1 MCQGRCQ
8 CWDSRLERPFSHVG
22 CQHSKGLVLGPG
34 VAALN
39 KTLVLGRDN
48 EQMSRKKGQTVI
60 GADVV
65 QGGCVVL

>member
-1 MCQGRCQ
+1 MCQGRRP
-8 CWDSRLERPFSHVG
+8 CWGSGQERPFSPAG

-48 EQMSRKKGQTVI
+48 EQMRRKEGQTVV
-60 GADVV
+60 GADVI
-65 QGGCVVL
+65 QGDCVVL